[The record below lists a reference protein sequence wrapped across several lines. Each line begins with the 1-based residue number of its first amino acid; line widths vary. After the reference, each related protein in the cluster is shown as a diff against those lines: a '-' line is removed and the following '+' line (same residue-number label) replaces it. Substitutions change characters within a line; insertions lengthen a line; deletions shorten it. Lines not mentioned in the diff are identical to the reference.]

1 MNPNNDET
9 TGKFYIEMIFDWKIF
24 EERNNTIFQETRI
37 ILSNSDISKN
47 KKRERNLE
55 EGNDLENNSDYLD
68 LIFVSRK
75 FLLIRLD
82 TL

>member
-24 EERNNTIFQETRI
+24 EERIFQETRI

>member
-24 EERNNTIFQETRI
+24 EKRIFQETRI

-47 KKRERNLE
+47 KKGKEIWKK
-55 EGNDLENNSDYLD
+55 GT
-68 LIFVSRK
+68 I
-75 FLLIRLD
+75 
-82 TL
+82 

>member
-24 EERNNTIFQETRI
+24 EKRIFQETRI